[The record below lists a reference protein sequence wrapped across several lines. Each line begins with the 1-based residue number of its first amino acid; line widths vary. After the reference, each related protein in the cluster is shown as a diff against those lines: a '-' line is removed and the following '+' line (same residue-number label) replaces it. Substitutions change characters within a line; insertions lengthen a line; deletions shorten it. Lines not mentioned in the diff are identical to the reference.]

1 MRHELWLCDCLH
13 LPQWMVKFHS
23 SYELTEKDYQDGPKH
38 GPPRGDGCMGQ
49 ELPQGLSESRVIPM
63 LV

>member
-1 MRHELWLCDCLH
+1 
-13 LPQWMVKFHS
+13 MVKFHS
-23 SYELTEKDYQDGPKH
+23 IYELTEKDYQDGPKH